1 MREGREPV
9 RGREEVERPNVLGK
23 TLVPPTE
30 ISTNVASPDWLNRD
44 GSEVLC

>member
-1 MREGREPV
+1 M

-30 ISTNVASPDWLNRD
+30 ISTNVASPDWLIRD